1 MNAAEIRGLSQT
13 EVEEQLHE
21 REEELSNLRM
31 QLATRQL
38 DNPILLRSARREVA
52 RLKTI
57 LREHDLEIHPLD

>member
-57 LREHDLEIHPLD
+57 LREHDLEIRPLD